1 MSQNSSDSQATV
13 RSPRRH
19 LRRWLLVVALPLW
32 VLISFIGV
40 NIFVFGVLM
49 SLSRAGVLIGAN
61 EAVINTVGAACVYV
75 LTLTVVMGIPWLVR
89 RRTTTKTDVGLSR
102 MPSWQDIV
110 LAPAGF
116 LLYLL
121 ASGVTVYLAGRL
133 MPWFDGMQTQ
143 QVGFDNLTQQYEF
156 MLAFI
161 TLVVIAPIAEEM
173 LFRGYLY
180 GKLRKTIPVW
190 GAILITSVLFG
201 VVHGQWNV
209 GIDVFVLS
217 VMACILREVT
227 GSIWAGILL
236 HMIKNGLAFY
246 ILFINTSFL
255 VQ

>member
-1 MSQNSSDSQATV
+1 
-13 RSPRRH
+13 
-19 LRRWLLVVALPLW
+19 
-32 VLISFIGV
+32 
-40 NIFVFGVLM
+40 M